1 MEAVM
6 LRKIFKTGN
15 SIVVS
20 LPRDV
25 IEYLNMDEGTKVNV
39 EVDQEKRQIVI
50 TPAEPPLAIAGVD
63 PEFAHQITEFIEQYR
78 PALEKLAK

>member
-15 SIVVS
+15 SVVVS
-20 LPRDV
+20 LPKDA
-25 IEYLNMDEGTKVNV
+25 IEYLNMDEGTEVNV
-39 EVDQEKRQIVI
+39 EVDREKRQIVI
-50 TPAEPPLAIAGVD
+50 TPAEPPLVIAGVD

-78 PALEKLAK
+78 PALEELAK